1 MPRLSHVVFATLL
14 AISAAK
20 PCGRITS
27 SQLSPTV
34 TQGTSASYSNV
45 HNISTVMSS
54 ASSTASTVDSSGS
67 LGISA
72 AAISSYPAQNASFSI
87 SYTPLTPGSEA
98 STISFSATEPSSS
111 SATESTTSAATTTTD
126 TSTTESSTTTT
137 ASTEPSAS
145 STGNQCLEALALQT
159 ENAVADCS
167 ARLIV
172 TVTPPASTVTQTETV
187 TAIESTV
194 DFTLFTETV
203 TTTDVTE
210 TLVFTTST
218 TITASTETDTITEQ
232 TTSTTTTTTIDTAST
247 TVSTTS
253 FDYLGGVTARGLAAR
268 ETASPALPDYAA
280 TACSSWDEYVS
291 ACQYLGVETST
302 VTLPAATETVT
313 EPISTSATTT
323 WSTVSSTQTDVVS
336 KTATVSSTEIDIESL
351 TTTTTTT
358 QTDVVTSTVTVVTTT
373 TPTSVDSLSCQAT
386 GISFRVR
393 APNTDGTTRYMNV
406 VNTLIAWQTF
416 GSSPSASSLASSTW
430 ILNAGGYLGLASG
443 TQVAYYDVTS
453 TASSVQIK
461 IATTSTVNAGIAAGT
476 YAEVQGCVDR
486 QTNNVT
492 LTASGRYNILSCG
505 NALYLST
512 GSGTDIRSDCQ
523 LMVSTAVL
531 T

>member
-1 MPRLSHVVFATLL
+1 M
-14 AISAAK
+14 
-20 PCGRITS
+20 
-27 SQLSPTV
+27 
-34 TQGTSASYSNV
+34 TQGTSASHSNV
-45 HNISTVMSS
+45 HNISTVMTS

-67 LGISA
+67 PSIST
-72 AAISSYPAQNASFSI
+72 AAISSYSAQNASFSI

-98 STISFSATEPSSS
+98 STISFSATAPSSS
-111 SATESTTSAATTTTD
+111 SATESTTSAARTTTE
-126 TSTTESSTTTT
+126 TSTTESNHDRH
-137 ASTEPSAS
+137 ALTEFP
-145 STGNQCLEALALQT
+145 LKALALQT
-159 ENAVADCS
+159 ENADADCS

-172 TVTPPASTVTQTETV
+172 TLTPPVSTVTQTETV
-187 TAIESTV
+187 TALESTV

-232 TTSTTTTTTIDTAST
+232 TISTITTTSTDTAST
-247 TVSTTS
+247 TVNTTS

-291 ACQYLGVETST
+291 ACQYLGVETLT
-302 VTLPAATETVT
+302 VTLPGATETVT
-313 EPISTSATTT
+313 EPIPTSATTT

-336 KTATVSSTEIDIESL
+336 ETATVSSTQIDIESL
-351 TTTTTTT
+351 TATTATT
-358 QTDVVTSTVTVVTTT
+358 QTDVIASTVTVLTTT
-373 TPTSVDSLSCQAT
+373 TPTSVVSLSCQAT

-406 VNTLIAWQTF
+406 VNGLIAWQT
-416 GSSPSASSLASSTW
+416 SISNPSATLLASSTW

-461 IATTSTVNAGIAAGT
+461 IATPSTVATGIAAGT
-476 YAEVQGCVDR
+476 YAEVRGCVDR
-486 QTNNVT
+486 QTNNVS
-492 LTASGRYNILSCG
+492 LTAKGRYNILSCG
-505 NALYLST
+505 NALFMSS
-512 GSGTDIRSDCQ
+512 GSGTDIRGDCQ

-531 T
+531 